1 MNLAYAKAIDL
12 LVDGGVDYKSIAVNL
27 AKLNP
32 ELFVQ
37 LAQGKGIIESW
48 CSKVIDF
55 IKEAKYVDAKYVDAI
70 KLIRTETG
78 FGLKEAKD
86 VADVLRSHMVKAH
99 MIEEP
104 FPSWASPNPVLSN
117 SQRAVLGKL
126 LTAAGI

>member
-12 LVDGGVDYKSIAVNL
+12 LVDGGIDYKSIAVNL

-37 LAQGKGIIESW
+37 LAEGKGIIESW

-55 IKEAKYVDAKYVDAI
+55 IKEAKYVDAI
-70 KLIRTETG
+70 KLIRTETD

-86 VADVLRSHMVKAH
+86 VADVTRNHMVKAN
-99 MIEEP
+99 ILEET
-104 FPSWASPNPVLSN
+104 FPTWATPNPVLSN
-117 SQRAVLGKL
+117 NQRVILGKL

>member
-37 LAQGKGIIESW
+37 LAEGKGIIESW
-48 CSKVIDF
+48 CSKVVSY
-55 IKEAKYVDAKYVDAI
+55 IKEAKYVDAI

-86 VADVLRSHMVKAH
+86 VADVARGHMVKAH
-99 MIEEP
+99 MIEDT
-104 FPSWASPNPVLSN
+104 FPTWASPDPVLSN
-117 SQRAVLGKL
+117 NQRAILGKL